1 MRKKK
6 GSGHGD
12 YVEIIFSNMI
22 EGKLLKF

>member
-12 YVEIIFSNMI
+12 YVEIIVSNMI
-22 EGKLLKF
+22 EGKLLRF